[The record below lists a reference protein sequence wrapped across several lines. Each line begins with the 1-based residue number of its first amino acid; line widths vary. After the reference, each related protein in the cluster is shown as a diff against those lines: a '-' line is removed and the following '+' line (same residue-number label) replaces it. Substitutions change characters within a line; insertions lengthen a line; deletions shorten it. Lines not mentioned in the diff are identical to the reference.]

1 MPQKFRR
8 SYDLHSY
15 VHAHQH
21 AFAWAEK
28 ALLFRSAD
36 KSAQAIAA
44 VDQARKWLRII
55 KELEP
60 QGDQECISLT
70 VTRLRVVVSKSFQV
84 RSTRPSGAPRA
95 SLSGSACPASV
106 KD

>member
-44 VDQARKWLRII
+44 VDQARKWL
-55 KELEP
+55 
-60 QGDQECISLT
+60 
-70 VTRLRVVVSKSFQV
+70 
-84 RSTRPSGAPRA
+84 
-95 SLSGSACPASV
+95 
-106 KD
+106 